1 VRDLKPEVRAERV
14 LVHYLRWGIASLL
27 SFILFISALFIALSS
42 GMVHFLFIFLL
53 LLSGFLWIGL
63 TSISRHAYIL
73 VKRAI
78 GKEATVTEFLGTQLG
93 ILFFPAMYFRL
104 KKEVDEYRQKRK

>member
-1 VRDLKPEVRAERV
+1 M
-14 LVHYLRWGIASLL
+14 
-27 SFILFISALFIALSS
+27 LFVALSS
-42 GMVHFLFIFLL
+42 EMVHFIFIFLL

-63 TSISRHAYIL
+63 TSISRHLYIL

-93 ILFFPAMYFRL
+93 VLFFPGMYLRL
-104 KKEVDEYRQKRK
+104 KKEVDEYRQKNK